1 MEPILSVAQMRVV
14 DASSELPIGSLMDVA
29 GYSVALSAS
38 AMGVGYGSVVRVLA
52 GAGNNGGDGL
62 VAARH
67 LARRGA
73 TVIVHQFAAPDD
85 DSAAGRALVAARSA
99 GVRIEAFG
107 EPRDA
112 DLVIDALF
120 GTGLRGDLDET
131 VVPWTQQRTRVLA
144 IDIPSGLDGDT
155 GLVSGSAFTAE
166 RTVTFHALKTGH
178 VLGDGPDRC
187 GLTEVHD
194 IGLFGGE
201 PSMFR
206 FEESDVQAPVRSRT
220 VHKWSAGSVATIGG
234 VPGLT
239 GAAVLSAR
247 AALATGA
254 GVSSILTT
262 EATAR
267 IYENLAPDLVAI
279 QASESMTWRD
289 HSSEVLS
296 LLDGFDVLIVG
307 PGLEPVSTVFVE
319 RLIEQFRGTVVVDA
333 GALKALGR
341 LHSLVDRDGPAIL
354 TPHAGEFQRLTGDP
368 PTAEAAGWLAE
379 TTEAVVVLKGNP
391 TVVTGDRQVIVDSG
405 GPELASIGTGD
416 VLSGMIAALAA
427 RGVTALEAACSA
439 VYLHGKAGSRLAV
452 RRTVTAPALVDEVA
466 AVMSDGEASF
476 T

>member
-1 MEPILSVAQMRVV
+1 MEPILSVAQMRAV
-14 DASSELPIGSLMDVA
+14 DASSEKSVDMLMDAA
-29 GYSVALSAS
+29 GYSVARSAG

-67 LARRGA
+67 LMRRGA
-73 TVIVHQFAAPDD
+73 TVIVHQFATPED
-85 DSAAGRALVAARSA
+85 DSAAGRARVAARSA
-99 GVRIEAFG
+99 GVRFEPFE

-112 DLVIDALF
+112 DLIIDALF
-120 GTGLRGDLDET
+120 GTGLRDDLEET
-131 VVPWTQQRTRVLA
+131 VIPWTESRMRVLA
-144 IDIPSGLDGDT
+144 IDVPSGLDGDT

-166 RTVTFHALKTGH
+166 RTATFHALKTGH

-187 GLTEVHD
+187 GFIEVYD
-194 IGLFGGE
+194 IGLSGGE

-206 FEESDVQAPVRSRT
+206 FEESDVQNPVRART

-247 AALATGA
+247 AALAAGA
-254 GVSSILTT
+254 GVSSIFTT
-262 EATAR
+262 EDTAQ
-267 IYENLAPDLVAI
+267 IYETLAPDLISI

-296 LLDGFDVLIVG
+296 LLARFDALILG

-319 RLIEQFRGTVVVDA
+319 RLIEQFRGTVIVDA
-333 GALKALGR
+333 GALKALAR
-341 LHSLVDRDGPAIL
+341 LNCLVSREGPTVL
-354 TPHAGEFQRLTGDP
+354 TPHAGEFRRLTGDP

-379 TTEAVVVLKGNP
+379 TTGAVVVLKGNP
-391 TVVTGDRQVIVDSG
+391 TVVTGDRQIIVDKG

-416 VLSGMIAALAA
+416 VLAGMIAALAA
-427 RGVTALEAACSA
+427 RGVPAFEAACSA
-439 VYLHGKAGSRLAV
+439 VYLHGKAGAHLGAS
-452 RRTVTAPALVDEVA
+452 RTVTAPKLLDEVA
-466 AVMSDGEASF
+466 ALMSNGGASRS
-476 T
+476 